1 MSTKKHAAHPHL
13 TGEHKWGDKGQLILM
28 FLFLSVWIT
37 DSFIFHFST
46 FLLEI
51 IPDYLRIAVAGIVL
65 VSGWYLARNGMK
77 SVFGTERSE
86 PKVISTGAFSIV
98 RHPIYTGA
106 ILFYLGATII
116 TMSIASAAFWIL
128 IIIFYILIARYEERI
143 LTEEFGEE
151 YLNYKKKTG
160 LLFPKITLTKR

>member
-143 LTEEFGEE
+143 LTEDFGEE